1 MKSQLDQQKAFGEQ
15 RVLDTEESK
24 PKLDQEEHAKLGTN
38 KLHTSI
44 AMVSIRNQVLVKKL
58 TTAET
63 QVVVTPSG
71 ATPLIQRRDGNTVI
85 PSFLVILLKAQV
97 KKIFQ
102 ERTREEVI
110 EVLRERPEKEN
121 NAYLGILKQLE
132 KIDTQQGNIQKM
144 I

>member
-1 MKSQLDQQKAFGEQ
+1 MKSSKEIQKAFGAP
-15 RVLDTEESK
+15 RVLDIEESK
-24 PKLDQEEHAKLGTN
+24 PKLDQEDHAKLGILNHHRNIT
-38 KLHTSI
+38 
-44 AMVSIRNQVLVKKL
+44 MVPTRNQVLVKKL

-71 ATPLIQRRDGNTVI
+71 ATLLIQRRDGNTVI

-97 KKIFQ
+97 KKIFP

-121 NAYLGILKQLE
+121 NAYLGILKQSE